1 MDVIPHE
8 NLKDL
13 MSLSDFIVFLHVGA
27 SAEETPL
34 RVGNTVVE
42 DIQAVLAGR
51 EPKYPYL
58 G

>member
-1 MDVIPHE
+1 MGVIPHE
-8 NLKDL
+8 SLKNL
-13 MSLSDFIVFLHVGA
+13 MSLSDFIGFLHVGV
-27 SAEETPL
+27 SAEEAMP

-42 DIQAVLAGR
+42 DILAVLAGR